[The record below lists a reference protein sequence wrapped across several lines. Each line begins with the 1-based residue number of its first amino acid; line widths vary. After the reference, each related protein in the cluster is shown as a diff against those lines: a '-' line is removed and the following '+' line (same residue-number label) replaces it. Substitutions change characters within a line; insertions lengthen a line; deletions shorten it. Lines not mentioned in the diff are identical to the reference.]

1 MAPESG
7 PGPRQSRRIP
17 AIDVLRGIAIL
28 GTLASNIWIFTSGLQ
43 STESETSWLTDFV
56 SSLPNGKFLGLLT
69 IMFGIGLE
77 IQRQAAL
84 RAGRSWPGTY
94 PVRAALLF
102 LDGVVNYV
110 FVVQFD
116 VLRAYAF
123 TGLVV
128 AFVLLTSERVQLWVA
143 ALFVALHVA
152 LLTRNVQG
160 PRFDRAATGDQG
172 VIPVDLGTGGY
183 WATVR
188 GTLDSFW
195 AGFSPGSEFTTI
207 VVMGVA
213 MFLLGARLYRAG
225 VFEPSGRVLRRWLMV
240 VGLLVALP
248 VDLLLRAQVL
258 GLPLETVLSFAR
270 YGTAA
275 VVAFGILALV
285 AEVYQHRPVGWCGR
299 RLADVGAMALSCYML
314 QNILGVVFAHTVAPA
329 VTLDAAG
336 ALVATLAL
344 FLALSGALVVFSGLW
359 LRRFGRGP
367 FELFWS
373 WGYRTITRT

>member
-1 MAPESG
+1 M
-7 PGPRQSRRIP
+7 P

-28 GTLASNIWIFTSGLQ
+28 GTLASNIWIFTVGLE
-43 STESETSWLTDFV
+43 SWESEPLWLTELV

-94 PVRAALLF
+94 PVRAGLLF

-110 FVVQFD
+110 FVIQFD

-123 TGLVV
+123 TGLIV
-128 AFVLLTSERVQLWVA
+128 AFLLLTSERVQLWIA
-143 ALFVALHVA
+143 ALFVALHVG
-152 LLTRNVQG
+152 LLVINVEG
-160 PRFDRAATGDQG
+160 TGVDRSMTGDESMAPADVG
-172 VIPVDLGTGGY
+172 SGGY
-183 WATVR
+183 WSTVR
-188 GTLDSFW
+188 NVLDNFW
-195 AGFSPGSEFTTI
+195 VGFSPGSEFTTI

-225 VFEPSGRVLRRWLMV
+225 VFEPAGRVLRRWLMV

-248 VDLLLRAQVL
+248 VDLVLRAQVL
-258 GLPLETVLSFAR
+258 DLPLVAVQASAR

-285 AEVYQHRPVGWCGR
+285 AEVYQHRPVGWSGR

-314 QNILGVVFAHTVAPA
+314 QNILGVIFSHTVAPA
-329 VTLDAAG
+329 VELSPVG
-336 ALVATLAL
+336 ALVATGAL
-344 FLALSGALVVFSGLW
+344 FLGISGFLVVFSGLW

-373 WGYRTITRT
+373 WCYRTITRT